1 MLFFRI
7 RLAEKLDTTH
17 GRLPYIEYVVVKD
30 VDTVAREVVD
40 GKWGNGA
47 ERKRRLEAAGYDY
60 AEVQKRVS
68 RIMKTIPI
76 AESLAQEVLE
86 GKWGNG
92 NVRKER
98 LELVGYDYRIV
109 QDKVN
114 EIVSRR

>member
-1 MLFFRI
+1 M
-7 RLAEKLDTTH
+7 
-17 GRLPYIEYVVVKD
+17 KD

>member
-1 MLFFRI
+1 MLAI
-7 RLAEKLDTTH
+7 YATT
-17 GRLPYIEYVVVKD
+17 
-30 VDTVAREVVD
+30 
-40 GKWGNGA
+40 
-47 ERKRRLEAAGYDY
+47 
-60 AEVQKRVS
+60 
-68 RIMKTIPI
+68 I

-92 NVRKER
+92 NARKER

>member
-1 MLFFRI
+1 MLAI
-7 RLAEKLDTTH
+7 YATT
-17 GRLPYIEYVVVKD
+17 
-30 VDTVAREVVD
+30 
-40 GKWGNGA
+40 
-47 ERKRRLEAAGYDY
+47 
-60 AEVQKRVS
+60 
-68 RIMKTIPI
+68 I